1 MNYPQKSYIFL
12 LFLPYIF
19 CFQWDLVCDRKILK
33 AMTQSVYMAG
43 LLVGSV
49 VFSILSDHF
58 GRKIGIFLSI
68 FVMVSILY
76 IIGLYTAVVGKTDNK
91 MS

>member
-1 MNYPQKSYIFL
+1 
-12 LFLPYIF
+12 
-19 CFQWDLVCDRKILK
+19 
-33 AMTQSVYMAG
+33 MTQSVYMAG

-68 FVMVSILY
+68 FVMVSILH
-76 IIGLYTAVVGKTDNK
+76 IIGLYTACLLYTSDAADERLV
-91 MS
+91 